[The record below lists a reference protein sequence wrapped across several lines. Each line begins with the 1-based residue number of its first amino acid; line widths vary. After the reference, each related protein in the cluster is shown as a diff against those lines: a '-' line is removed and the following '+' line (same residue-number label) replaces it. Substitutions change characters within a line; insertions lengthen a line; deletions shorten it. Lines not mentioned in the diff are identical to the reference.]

1 MDEMEITN
9 KFQRIKDL
17 VDLSWSL
24 TKNILVYI
32 PSILGS
38 DSQPANLPGSKHK
51 LCTINQSSG
60 PAREKWQ
67 SLFLRSLGIT
77 GNELKPLKDSLA
89 CVLHRSEILTEY
101 FPKCSMPLD
110 KLQLDP

>member
-1 MDEMEITN
+1 MQTIISPKYMDEMEITN

-38 DSQPANLPGSKHK
+38 DSQPANLPGFKTQALHNKSEQ
-51 LCTINQSSG
+51 LPCQRNM
-60 PAREKWQ
+60 A
-67 SLFLRSLGIT
+67 
-77 GNELKPLKDSLA
+77 KPFS
-89 CVLHRSEILTEY
+89 
-101 FPKCSMPLD
+101 
-110 KLQLDP
+110 